1 MNNELIKR
9 LLTSIILLPS
19 VIYLIYFGEELFV
32 FLIFFL
38 LILTIYEWHNLSKN
52 TVYEVYGIVYI
63 FLSYLSF
70 YMLRNLSIEIHNIDG
85 LKFLILIIFICIL
98 TDIGGYVFGKTF
110 RGKKLTQISPNK
122 TYSGAIGSFLLP
134 IIFILI
140 LLIYNFNNM
149 YINNLLSNF
158 SLIKLFLIT
167 ISVSLVSQ
175 IGDIFISFFKR
186 LKNIK
191 DTGKLIPGHGGLLD
205 RIDGMLF
212 AIPYSYILIL
222 LIS

>member
-1 MNNELIKR
+1 
-9 LLTSIILLPS
+9 
-19 VIYLIYFGEELFV
+19 
-32 FLIFFL
+32 
-38 LILTIYEWHNLSKN
+38 
-52 TVYEVYGIVYI
+52 
-63 FLSYLSF
+63 
-70 YMLRNLSIEIHNIDG
+70 
-85 LKFLILIIFICIL
+85 
-98 TDIGGYVFGKTF
+98 
-110 RGKKLTQISPNK
+110 
-122 TYSGAIGSFLLP
+122 
-134 IIFILI
+134 
-140 LLIYNFNNM
+140 M

-205 RIDGMLF
+205 RIDGMIF